1 MSPFAMVRQDSPAF
15 PIMASAVTKSLG
27 LAGHTM
33 DSTST
38 AMRATALPIRKVDF
52 GVAHQWARTLGSRA
66 AQAKAALWLVTIKL
80 ASPAKSVR
88 TLAVRDLS
96 VRRFDLVRAS
106 VFAHAK
112 EKV

>member
-33 DSTST
+33 DST